1 MTVVE
6 LLPWFIYSC
15 FRPVT
20 LVGFSLGARVILK
33 CLQCLAETKGDNGEI
48 TNHHLFLS
56 FLLVGRVD
64 RLISFLFNHIST
76 GGLVERVVL
85 LGAAVSINDEEW
97 EDARKVFLISF
108 IH

>member
-33 CLQCLAETKGDNGEI
+33 CLQCLAETKGENGEI
-48 TNHHLFLS
+48 TNHYLFLS
-56 FLLVGRVD
+56 FLLLGQIH
-64 RLISFLFNHIST
+64 RLISFLFDDISAA
-76 GGLVERVVL
+76 GLVERVVL
-85 LGAAVSINDEEW
+85 LGAAVSINDE
-97 EDARKVFLISF
+97 K
-108 IH
+108 